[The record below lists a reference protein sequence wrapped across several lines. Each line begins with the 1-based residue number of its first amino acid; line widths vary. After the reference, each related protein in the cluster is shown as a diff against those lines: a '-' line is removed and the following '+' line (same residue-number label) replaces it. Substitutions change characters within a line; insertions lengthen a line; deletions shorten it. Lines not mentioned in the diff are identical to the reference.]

1 MSELVS
7 LMAAAEMLG
16 VSRRRV
22 QALVDD
28 NQLSGDMIG
37 ASRVVAVEDVRHL
50 ERVRRQV
57 AGKPLAPERAW
68 QVINHLDPRD
78 IELLDLER
86 RRVRTRAEHQ
96 PWYVHPAVRKR
107 LRETFDRRRVL
118 SGSDAAAAH
127 DVPVGGPDDLMHVYI
142 RASDQAW
149 LREETQPELR
159 TVSTGNMMVHV
170 VGDPDWPFHG
180 ERFAGLNIAWLDMA
194 DHGERGAQMVLD
206 EWRRSR

>member
-1 MSELVS
+1 
-7 LMAAAEMLG
+7 MLG

-28 NQLSGDMIG
+28 HQLSGDMIG
-37 ASRVVAVEDVRHL
+37 ASRAVAVEDIRHL

-57 AGKPLAPERAW
+57 AGKPLAPDRAW
-68 QVINHLDPRD
+68 QVISHLDPQD
-78 IELLDLER
+78 TELVDLVR
-86 RRVRTRAEHQ
+86 RRVRTRAEHHS
-96 PWYVHPAVRKR
+96 WYVHPAIRKR

-127 DVPVGGPDDLMHVYI
+127 DVPVGGPDDLIHVYI
-142 RASDQAW
+142 RASDQDW

-159 TVSTGNMMVHV
+159 TVSTGNVMVHV
-170 VGDPDWPFHG
+170 VADPDWPFHG
-180 ERFAGLNIAWLDMA
+180 ERFTGLNVAWLDMA